1 MYVEY
6 NIINVERSE
15 EITNLEAYK
24 TIGMPNVP
32 SLSGYSTLLLL

>member
-1 MYVEY
+1 MQKD
-6 NIINVERSE
+6 RCQ
-15 EITNLEAYK
+15 NLKGYK